1 MSHNACGTMIWT
13 CCKNGL
19 KCVPACGD
27 CRGLSCNNLQCGN
40 CMGLSCNNLQVEILS
55 SHESEEEECSN
66 IFEILGIYLILS
78 KMVSYYVPLN
88 VMICYY
94 VVILR
99 RNIK

>member
-1 MSHNACGTMIWT
+1 
-13 CCKNGL
+13 
-19 KCVPACGD
+19 
-27 CRGLSCNNLQCGN
+27 
-40 CMGLSCNNLQVEILS
+40 MGLSCNNLQVEILS

-66 IFEILGIYLILS
+66 IFEMLGIYLILS

-99 RNIK
+99 RDIK